1 MLAFCEGFYIISGG
15 GTMKNLVII
24 FFVLLI
30 RHFWSSLSVLIALV
44 LAYFLMRSFFLE
56 VCGEIVKLFQ

>member
-1 MLAFCEGFYIISGG
+1 
-15 GTMKNLVII
+15 MKNLVII

-30 RHFWSSLSVLIALV
+30 RHFWSSLSILIALV
-44 LAYFLMRSFFLE
+44 PAYFLMRSFFLE